1 MTKISGILNLTLDSF
16 SDGGMYYD
24 LESAKK
30 HISEMIKQG
39 ADIIDIG
46 AESTRSGFSDVSA
59 DDQINTLAPVIEFMN
74 KNHDIKISIDT
85 RSSNV
90 ISAFSGQQIFFVNDV
105 SSGFHDKDMLKTV
118 SDLECNYIMTHMPD
132 EHQKGLNKK
141 YTNVLDEL
149 DIFFNERIKSCID
162 QGIDKEKIIIDPGI
176 GFGKSG
182 DDNVKILENINT
194 LKSIHTNICIGS
206 SNKRFSS
213 KLFDG
218 IETKDDLKVAN
229 LATFAVS
236 SLRGATYLRVHDVGI
251 TKDTTMIIDKVK
263 NVS

>member
-1 MTKISGILNLTLDSF
+1 MTKIIGILNLTLDSF

-30 HISEMIKQG
+30 HISEMINQG

-59 DDQINTLAPVIEFMN
+59 DSQINTLAPIIEFIN

-85 RSSNV
+85 RSSKV
-90 ISAFSGQQIFFVNDV
+90 INSFSAQNISFVNDV
-105 SSGFHDKDMLKTV
+105 SSGFHDKAMIKSVSNLK
-118 SDLECNYIMTHMPD
+118 CNYIMTHMPD

-141 YTNVLDEL
+141 YSNVLDEL
-149 DIFFNERIKSCID
+149 DIFFKKRIKSCID
-162 QGIDKEKIIIDPGI
+162 EGIDKEKIIIDPGI

-182 DDNVKILENINT
+182 DDNVKILENINM
-194 LKSIHTNICIGS
+194 LKNIHSNICIGS

-229 LATFAVS
+229 LATFAIS
-236 SLRGATYLRVHDVGI
+236 SLRGATYLRVHDVDM
-251 TKDTTMIIDKVK
+251 TKDTIMIMNKVK

>member
-1 MTKISGILNLTLDSF
+1 MTKIIGILNLTLDSF

-30 HISEMIKQG
+30 HISQMITQG

-46 AESTRSGFSDVSA
+46 AESTRSGFSDVNA
-59 DDQINTLAPVIEFMN
+59 DTQINTLTPIIKFIN

-85 RSSNV
+85 RSSKV
-90 ISAFSGQQIFFVNDV
+90 INAFSNQNIIFVNDV
-105 SSGFHDKDMLKTV
+105 SSGFHDRDMLKTV
-118 SDLECNYIMTHMPD
+118 SHLKCNYIMTHMPD

-141 YTNVLDEL
+141 YSNILDEL
-149 DIFFNERIKSCID
+149 DIFFKERIKSCMN

-182 DDNVKILENINT
+182 DDNVKILENIDV

-213 KLFDG
+213 KLFNG
-218 IETKDDLKVAN
+218 IETKDDLNIAN

-236 SLRGATYLRVHDVGI
+236 SLSGAEYLRVHDVGL
-251 TKDTTMIIDKVK
+251 TKDTVLIIDKAK
-263 NVS
+263 AHM

>member
-1 MTKISGILNLTLDSF
+1 MTKIIGILNLTLDSF

-30 HISEMIKQG
+30 HISEMINQG

-59 DDQINTLAPVIEFMN
+59 DSQINTLAPIIEFIN

-85 RSSNV
+85 RSSKV
-90 ISAFSGQQIFFVNDV
+90 INSFSAQNISFVNDV
-105 SSGFHDKDMLKTV
+105 SSGFHDKTMLKSV
-118 SDLECNYIMTHMPD
+118 SHLKCNYIMTHMPD
-132 EHQKGLNKK
+132 EHQKGINKK
-141 YTNVLDEL
+141 YSNVLDEL
-149 DIFFNERIKSCID
+149 DVFFKERIKSCID
-162 QGIDKEKIIIDPGI
+162 EGIDKEKIIIDPGI

-182 DDNVKILENINT
+182 DDNVKILENINM
-194 LKSIHTNICIGS
+194 LKSIHSNICIGS

-229 LATFAVS
+229 LATFAIS
-236 SLRGATYLRVHDVGI
+236 SLRGATYLRVHDVDI
-251 TKDTTMIIDKVK
+251 TKDTIMIMNKVK

>member
-1 MTKISGILNLTLDSF
+1 MTKIIGILNLTLDSF

-24 LESAKK
+24 IKSAKK
-30 HISEMIKQG
+30 HVSQMINQG

-46 AESTRSGFSDVSA
+46 AESTRSGFSDVS
-59 DDQINTLAPVIEFMN
+59 DDNQINTLTPIIEFIN
-74 KNHDIKISIDT
+74 ENYDIEISIDT

-90 ISAFSGQQIFFVNDV
+90 INSFSNHNISFINDV
-105 SSGFHDKDMLKTV
+105 SSGIHDKDMLKTV
-118 SDLECNYIMTHMPD
+118 SHLKCNYIMTHMPD
-132 EHQKGLNKK
+132 EHQKGIKKK
-141 YTNVLDEL
+141 YNNILDEL
-149 DIFFNERIKSCID
+149 DIFFKERIKSCVH
-162 QGIDKEKIIIDPGI
+162 QGIDKEKLIIDPGI

-182 DDNVKILENINT
+182 DDNVKILKNIDK

-229 LATFAVS
+229 LATFSISA
-236 SLRGATYLRVHDVGI
+236 LRGATYLRVHDVDI
-251 TKDTTMIIDKVK
+251 TKDTIMIINKVK
-263 NVS
+263 NVI